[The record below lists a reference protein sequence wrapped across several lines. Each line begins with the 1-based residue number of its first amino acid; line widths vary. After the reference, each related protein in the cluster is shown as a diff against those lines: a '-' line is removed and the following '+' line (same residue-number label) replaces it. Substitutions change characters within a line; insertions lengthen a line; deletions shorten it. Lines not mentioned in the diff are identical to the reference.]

1 VLSIVTSEEERAALY
16 RRIVENVH
24 ARPPTPNEITKEDW
38 LGALMSCLLVIVTSI
53 PAAIPFLLFD
63 DARFALRVSNA
74 ILLALLFFTGYWW
87 SKYTLGRPWIVGL
100 TFLLGGGVLVVA
112 AIALGG

>member
-1 VLSIVTSEEERAALY
+1 
-16 RRIVENVH
+16 
-24 ARPPTPNEITKEDW
+24 
-38 LGALMSCLLVIVTSI
+38 MLVIVTSL

-63 DARFALRVSNA
+63 DARFALRVSNG

-87 SKYTLGRPWIVGL
+87 SKYTLGRPWVVGL